1 MKSRATE
8 ERNKYYILRLTE
20 IFISW
25 AIWSDNAA
33 NSYSATLYIAL
44 AEKNQ
49 LLDSG
54 WTLKIC
60 ISLRLTW
67 FRTGCCGLSW
77 FVQCLNIDLQFA
89 PKYVRILVCRL
100 HLFWGAGSFPRAK
113 LEETRTSRNRWCPR
127 TNIRA
132 YLRAKW
138 RLNGVYHPSYVS
150 AARKTECDKWLTVK
164 TFTANDLFLQFP
176 CFWTKRRSLLYWAS
190 SLTILP
196 YHQLK
201 F

>member
-1 MKSRATE
+1 MHL
-8 ERNKYYILRLTE
+8 LR
-20 IFISW
+20 I
-25 AIWSDNAA
+25 
-33 NSYSATLYIAL
+33 
-44 AEKNQ
+44 
-49 LLDSG
+49 
-54 WTLKIC
+54 
-60 ISLRLTW
+60 TW
-67 FRTGCCGLSW
+67 FRTGCCGLSR

-201 F
+201 VLNIELGFFLWVITDFSFLLFLSCYHQFNCPCIYTYVTSCKLHKLWYSM

>member
-8 ERNKYYILRLTE
+8 ERNKYKILRLTE

-25 AIWSDNAA
+25 ALWSDNAA

-89 PKYVRILVCRL
+89 HIMFEYWPADFISSEEPAVFRERSLRKHELQETDDVHGQIYEHICEPNGGWTVFIILHMFL
-100 HLFWGAGSFPRAK
+100 
-113 LEETRTSRNRWCPR
+113 
-127 TNIRA
+127 
-132 YLRAKW
+132 LRARQNVTNDSPSKLLQ
-138 RLNGVYHPSYVS
+138 RTICFFSFLAFEQNEEVYCI
-150 AARKTECDKWLTVK
+150 E
-164 TFTANDLFLQFP
+164 
-176 CFWTKRRSLLYWAS
+176 
-190 SLTILP
+190 
-196 YHQLK
+196 HQV
-201 F
+201 

>member
-1 MKSRATE
+1 MHL
-8 ERNKYYILRLTE
+8 LR
-20 IFISW
+20 I
-25 AIWSDNAA
+25 
-33 NSYSATLYIAL
+33 
-44 AEKNQ
+44 
-49 LLDSG
+49 
-54 WTLKIC
+54 
-60 ISLRLTW
+60 TW
-67 FRTGCCGLSW
+67 FRTGCCGLSR

-164 TFTANDLFLQFP
+164 SERFVSSVFLLLNK
-176 CFWTKRRSLLYWAS
+176 TKKFIVLSIKFNNFAISSIKSLKYWVRFFLMS
-190 SLTILP
+190 YHGFLISFVFIL
-196 YHQLK
+196 
-201 F
+201 